1 MADTDATGTE
11 ESGFRI
17 SNWGAGIL
25 IAIFLVLAG
34 FIWNQN
40 QQLNLAVEMMVK
52 LSEGIQKAKQ

>member
-1 MADTDATGTE
+1 MADTEATGTE

-34 FIWNQN
+34 FIWN
-40 QQLNLAVEMMVK
+40 
-52 LSEGIQKAKQ
+52 